1 MQETILMLTFSS
13 GHAGLGARRTGCA
26 VSAFPLPN
34 GLPARI
40 ARPRLLSLSLL
51 LALSAGTT
59 AAHATGKTSAT
70 KTDQAALREMR
81 QQLDDMRAQ
90 YEARLKALEG
100 KLAQMQQE
108 RQAQQGQAAQQA
120 SASAATAPATNGTAE
135 ASLATTQAA
144 APTAP
149 AEPMAAS
156 NNTQASAN
164 GFNPAV
170 SVILSGTYA
179 SLSKDPSTWKLSGF
193 VPSGDEIGPGSRG
206 FSLGESELGLSAN
219 IDPWFYG
226 ALTLSVAPDD
236 KISAEEAFVQT
247 TALPDGLKIK
257 AGRFYSGLG
266 YLNEQHAHTWD
277 FVDAPLAYQ
286 AFLGGQY
293 KQEGLQAK
301 WLLPTDRFIE
311 LGAELGNGHSFPG
324 NDRNRNSAG
333 SVALFAHT
341 GGDIGDSHSWRAG
354 ASWLRT
360 QASNRTWDDTNSADQ
375 NVSNAFT
382 GQSRIWALDGVW
394 KWAPHG
400 NGTRTNFKLQGE
412 YFRRTE
418 TGQLTYAYADPD
430 NLGLTA
436 NTDAYRSA
444 QSGWYLQGIYQFMP
458 AWRVGLR
465 HDRLDSGNVDYAS
478 NAANFIATNYKPQR
492 DSVMLD
498 WSPSE
503 FSRVRL
509 QLNNDRSREGV
520 NDRQLFLQYQ
530 MSLGAHGAHSY

>member
-1 MQETILMLTFSS
+1 MQETIFMLTFSS
-13 GHAGLGARRTGCA
+13 GHAGLGARRAGCA
-26 VSAFPLPN
+26 VSAFPLRYAP
-34 GLPARI
+34 PTHI
-40 ARPRLLSLSLL
+40 ARPRLLGLSLL
-51 LALSAGTT
+51 LALSAGSPL
-59 AAHATGKTSAT
+59 AHAAGKAPAN
-70 KTDQAALREMR
+70 KADQATLSEMR
-81 QQLDDMRAQ
+81 RQIDELRAQ
-90 YEARLKALEG
+90 YEARLQALEN
-100 KLAQMQQE
+100 KLAQV
-108 RQAQQGQAAQQA
+108 QQGQAAQPA
-120 SASAATAPATNGTAE
+120 SASMPATA
-135 ASLATTQAA
+135 S
-144 APTAP
+144 APTA
-149 AEPMAAS
+149 AATS
-156 NNTQASAN
+156 TDTQASAN

-170 SVILSGTYA
+170 SVILSGTYV
-179 SLSKDPSTWKLSGF
+179 SLSKDPGSWKLSGF
-193 VPSGDEIGPGSRG
+193 VPSGDEIGPGGRG

-257 AGRFYSGLG
+257 AGRFFSGLG

-301 WLLPTDRFIE
+301 WLLPTDQFIE
-311 LGAELGNGHSFPG
+311 LGAELGNGHGFPG
-324 NDRNRNSAG
+324 NDRNRNAAG
-333 SVALFAHT
+333 SMALFAHT
-341 GGDIGDSHSWRAG
+341 GGDVGDSHSWRAG
-354 ASWLRT
+354 ASWMRT
-360 QASNRTWDDTNSADQ
+360 QASDRTWDDTNSTDQ
-375 NVSNAFT
+375 NVTNAFT

-430 NLGLTA
+430 QLGLIA

-465 HDRLDSGNVDYAS
+465 HDRLDSGNVDYTG
-478 NAANFIATNYKPQR
+478 NAANFIATGYKPR
-492 DSVMLD
+492 RNSVMLD

-509 QLNNDRSREGV
+509 QLNDDRSREGV
-520 NDRQLFLQYQ
+520 SDRQLFLQYQ

>member
-1 MQETILMLTFSS
+1 MLTLSS
-13 GHAGLGARRTGCA
+13 AHMGMGARLAGCA
-26 VSAFPLPN
+26 ASEFPSLYDKTT
-34 GLPARI
+34 
-40 ARPRLLSLSLL
+40 RPRLLTLSLL
-51 LALSAGTT
+51 MALGTGT
-59 AAHATGKTSAT
+59 MPAHAASKSPAN
-70 KTDQAALREMR
+70 KADQAALREMR
-81 QQLDDMRAQ
+81 QQIDDMRTQ
-90 YEARLKALEG
+90 YEARLKALES
-100 KLAQMQQE
+100 KLAQLQQD
-108 RQAQQGQAAQQA
+108 RQAQPVQQA
-120 SASAATAPATNGTAE
+120 QPSTAPDASTRTATD
-135 ASLATTQAA
+135 ATVAPVPAA
-144 APTAP
+144 DVSSAGPVGDA
-149 AEPMAAS
+149 
-156 NNTQASAN
+156 QASTSS
-164 GFNPAV
+164 FNPAV
-170 SVILSGTYA
+170 SLILGGTYA
-179 SLSKDPSTWKLSGF
+179 SLSKDPGTWKLGGF
-193 VPSGDEIGPGSRG
+193 VPSGDEIGPGSRS

-226 ALTLSVAPDD
+226 ALTLSVGADD
-236 KISAEEAFVQT
+236 KVAAEEAFVQT
-247 TALPDGLKIK
+247 TTLPDGLKVK
-257 AGRFYSGLG
+257 AGRFLSGLG

-286 AFLGGQY
+286 AFLGGRY

-301 WLLPTDRFIE
+301 WLLPTDQFIE

-324 NDRNRNSAG
+324 HDRNRNSAG
-333 SVALFAHT
+333 SVALLAHT

-360 QASNRTWDDTNSADQ
+360 QASQRTWDDTNSADQ
-375 NVSNAFT
+375 NVTNAFT

-400 NGTRTNFKLQGE
+400 NGTNNNFKLQGE
-412 YFRRTE
+412 YFKRTE

-430 NLGLTA
+430 QLGLVA

-465 HDRLDSGNVDYAS
+465 HDRLDSGTVDYTG
-478 NAANFIATNYKPQR
+478 NAANFIATGYKPRR

-509 QLNNDRSREGV
+509 QLNHDRSRDGV